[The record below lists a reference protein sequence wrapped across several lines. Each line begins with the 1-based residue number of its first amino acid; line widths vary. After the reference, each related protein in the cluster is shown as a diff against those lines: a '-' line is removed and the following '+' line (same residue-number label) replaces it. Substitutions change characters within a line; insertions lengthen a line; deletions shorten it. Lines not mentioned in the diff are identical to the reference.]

1 MIELKG
7 VESDREERQE
17 GGARVQYIISAD
29 EQAELKPGDEFLLLV
44 TKPPDLK
51 HEEYGI
57 PLRVSNNREPDEG
70 EFIVQYGDR
79 LFVAQK
85 IPEFI

>member
-7 VESDREERQE
+7 IESDREEQQRA
-17 GGARVQYIISAD
+17 GPRVQYIISAD
-29 EQAELKPGDEFLLLV
+29 EQVELRPGDEFLLLV
-44 TKPPDLK
+44 TRPPDLK

-57 PLRVSNNREPDEG
+57 ALRVTNNAEPDED
-70 EFIVQYGDR
+70 EFIVQYGDK

-85 IPEFI
+85 MPEFI

>member
-7 VESDREERQE
+7 VESDREQQQR
-17 GGARVQYIISAD
+17 ADPRVQYIISAD
-29 EQAELKPGDEFLLLV
+29 EQVELRPGDEFLLLV
-44 TKPPDLK
+44 TRPPDLK

-57 PLRVSNNREPDEG
+57 PLRVTNNSEPDED
-70 EFIVQYGDR
+70 EFIVQYGEK

-85 IPEFI
+85 MPEFI

>member
-7 VESDREERQE
+7 VESNSAEQKTAAP
-17 GGARVQYIISAD
+17 GVQYIISAD
-29 EQAELKPGDEFLLLV
+29 EQVELRPGDEFLLLV
-44 TKPPDLK
+44 TRPPDLK

-57 PLRVSNNREPDEG
+57 PLRVTNNSEPDED
-70 EFIVQYGDR
+70 EFIIQYGDK

-85 IPEFI
+85 VPEFI

>member
-7 VESDREERQE
+7 IEADRAE
-17 GGARVQYIISAD
+17 GQKAAPGVKYIIFAD
-29 EQAELKPGDEFLLLV
+29 SQVDLKPGDEFLLLV

-57 PLRVSNNREPDEG
+57 PVRVTNNSEPDED
-70 EFIVQYGDR
+70 EFIVQYGEK
-79 LFVAQK
+79 LFVVQK

>member
-7 VESDREERQE
+7 VESNREQQQD
-17 GGARVQYIISAD
+17 GPRVQYIIPAD
-29 EQAELKPGDEFLLLV
+29 GQVELRPGDEFLLLV
-44 TKPPDLK
+44 TSTRDLK
-51 HEEYGI
+51 QEKYGI
-57 PLRVSNNREPDEG
+57 PLRVTENSEPDED

>member
-7 VESDREERQE
+7 IEAD
-17 GGARVQYIISAD
+17 GAQQQTTDPRVQYIITAGS
-29 EQAELKPGDEFLLLV
+29 QVTLNPGDEFLLLV
-44 TKPPDLK
+44 TRPPDLK

-57 PLRVSNNREPDEG
+57 PLRITNNSEPDED
-70 EFIVQYGDR
+70 EFIIQYGDK
-79 LFVAQK
+79 LFIAQK